1 MTKIHDINSKSNKH
15 TSLFFLLFS
24 FFLISS
30 HLSVSAQQLPNLL
43 LYQRKLNSVHSSYA
57 GNHSVTIL
65 YHKGLLLVPGQ
76 VNQKTGYFLL
86 DTGAPFLLVN
96 EAVAE
101 GKEAEVAQGLQ
112 GTVQLGKASFEK
124 LDWGIASLTQAEA
137 NHADLSHLS
146 RYLDKPFLG
155 ILGQEAFAGKQLF
168 IDYQQQEL
176 FVGKGSQPVLHL
188 NGAPAFEWHFEQI
201 GHVILV
207 AVTIEGK
214 NAWFILDTGSVNSLI
229 DREEA
234 AGLNITAASG
244 NQVMLE
250 SVDHKQNLAGKISPN
265 YFSIQGKSIKNV
277 RFLTT
282 DMSNVRNTLEFP
294 VSGIIGND
302 LLSRYSIAI
311 DYKERKI
318 KCWENTPATR

>member
-1 MTKIHDINSKSNKH
+1 MTTMHDINSKSKKY
-15 TSLFFLLFS
+15 LFILFVLFS
-24 FFLISS
+24 LSLISRQWT
-30 HLSVSAQQLPNLL
+30 VSAQQLPNLL
-43 LYQRKLNSVHSSYA
+43 LYQRKLNSVHSNYA
-57 GNHSVTIL
+57 GNHSIPIL

-76 VNQKTGYFLL
+76 VNQKIGYFLL

-96 EAVAE
+96 EAVAA

-124 LDWGIASLTQAEA
+124 IAWGIASLTRTEA
-137 NHADLSHLS
+137 NHTDLSHLS

-168 IDYQQQEL
+168 VDYHQQEL
-176 FVGKGSQPVLHL
+176 LVGNGSQPVLHL

-207 AVTIEGK
+207 TVNIEGK

-229 DREEA
+229 DHIDA
-234 AGLNITAASG
+234 AALNPTSATAER
-244 NQVMLE
+244 VLLE
-250 SVDHKQNLAGKISPN
+250 SLDHKQNLAGRISPN
-265 YFSIQGKSIKNV
+265 NFSIQGKSIKNTS
-277 RFLTT
+277 FLTT
-282 DMSNVRNTLEFP
+282 DMSNVRNTLDFP

-311 DYKERKI
+311 DYKEHKI